1 MRIRAALALGK
12 GEPLAI
18 EEIELD
24 GPERG
29 EVLVRLVAS
38 GLCETDIMVR
48 DEWFPVS
55 LPAVL
60 GHEGAGI
67 VEAVGPGVRR
77 VSPGD
82 HVVLTYSACGHCGAC
97 RRRKPPYCGRM
108 LERNL
113 SCRRPDGTTGYRR
126 GGVPIGGHFFGQSS
140 FASHT
145 LADERSLV
153 VVPRDAPLE
162 ILGPLGCGVQTGAG
176 ALLYGLRPSARASV
190 AVFGAGLIGLS
201 AVMAASVIGC
211 SPIVMVD
218 PHPSRRELALRCG
231 ATDLVDAATADVVD
245 AVRALTEGGV
255 DCSVETTGNA
265 EVLRSAV
272 DVTAPFGMCGV
283 IGPAPVGTETVL
295 DVNMLL
301 FGRSVRGIIGGDVSP
316 QRCVPTVVALH
327 QQGRFPFD
335 RLLRHYAFGDI
346 NVAIADVVA
355 GGVLRP
361 VIRVADRPAGASWQ
375 ELNPKGRGGV

>member
-1 MRIRAALALGK
+1 MALAIRAALALGK

-18 EEIELD
+18 EDIELD
-24 GPERG
+24 SPERG
-29 EVLVRLVAS
+29 EVLVRVVAS

-48 DEWFPVS
+48 DEWFPVP

-82 HVVLTYSACGHCGAC
+82 HVVLAYSTCGRCDPC
-97 RRRKPPYCGRM
+97 RRRKAPYCDRM

-113 SCRRPDGTTGYRR
+113 ACRRLDGTTGYRR
-126 GGVPIGGHFFGQSS
+126 AGAPIGGHFFGQSS

-145 LADERSLV
+145 LVDERSVV

-162 ILGPLGCGVQTGAG
+162 ILGPLACGVQTGAG
-176 ALLYGLRPSARASV
+176 AVLYGLRPSARSSI

-201 AVMAASVIGC
+201 AVLAAGVVGC
-211 SPIVMVD
+211 SPIVVVD
-218 PHPSRRELALRCG
+218 PNPNRRELALACG
-231 ATDLVDAATADVVD
+231 ATQAVDAATEDVVD
-245 AVRALTEGGV
+245 AVRELSSGGV
-255 DCSVETTGNA
+255 DYSVETTGNA

-272 DVTAPFGMCGV
+272 DVTAPFGVCGV

-301 FGRSVRGIIGGDVSP
+301 FGRSVRGIIGGDVDP
-316 QRCVPTVVALH
+316 QRCVPKLVALH

-335 RLLRHYAFGDI
+335 RLLRHYTFDEINTAVADIAVGDVMKPVI
-346 NVAIADVVA
+346 HLA
-355 GGVLRP
+355 GGQP
-361 VIRVADRPAGASWQ
+361 PAPR
-375 ELNPKGRGGV
+375 L

>member
-1 MRIRAALALGK
+1 MALVIRAALALGK

-18 EEIELD
+18 EDIELD
-24 GPERG
+24 SPERG
-29 EVLVRLVAS
+29 EVLVRVVAS

-48 DEWFPVS
+48 DEWFPVP

-82 HVVLTYSACGHCGAC
+82 HVVLAYSTCGRCDPC
-97 RRRKPPYCGRM
+97 RRRKAPYCDRM

-113 SCRRPDGTTGYRR
+113 ACRRPDGSTGYRR
-126 GGVPIGGHFFGQSS
+126 AGVPIGGHFFGQSS

-145 LADERSLV
+145 LVDERSVV

-162 ILGPLGCGVQTGAG
+162 ILGPLACGVQTGAG
-176 ALLYGLRPSARASV
+176 AVLYGLRPSARSGI

-201 AVMAASVIGC
+201 AVLAAAVVGC
-211 SPIVMVD
+211 SPIVVVD
-218 PHPSRRELALRCG
+218 PNPNRRELALACG
-231 ATDLVDAATADVVD
+231 ATQTVDAATEDVVD
-245 AVRALTEGGV
+245 AVRALSSGGV

-272 DVTAPFGMCGV
+272 DVTAPFGVCGV

-301 FGRSVRGIIGGDVSP
+301 FGRSVRGIIGGDVAP
-316 QRCVPTVVALH
+316 QRCVPRLVALH

-335 RLLRHYAFGDI
+335 RLLRHYTFDEINTAVADIAAGDVLKPVI
-346 NVAIADVVA
+346 HLA
-355 GGVLRP
+355 GGR
-361 VIRVADRPAGASWQ
+361 
-375 ELNPKGRGGV
+375 

>member
-1 MRIRAALALGK
+1 MTLAIRAALALGK
-12 GEPLAI
+12 DEPLAI

-24 GPERG
+24 SPERG
-29 EVLVRLVAS
+29 EVLVRVVAS

-48 DEWFPVS
+48 DEWFPVT

-67 VEAVGPGVRR
+67 VEAVGPGVER

-82 HVVLTYSACGHCGAC
+82 HVVLTYSACGRCDPC
-97 RRRKPPYCGRM
+97 RRGKSPYCVRM

-113 SCRRPDGTTGYRR
+113 ACRRPDGTSGYRR

-145 LADERSLV
+145 LADERTLV

-162 ILGPLGCGVQTGAG
+162 IVGPLGCGVQTGAG
-176 ALLYGLRPSARASV
+176 AVLYGLRPSAANSI

-201 AVMAASVIGC
+201 AVMAAAVIGC
-211 SPIVMVD
+211 SPIVVVD
-218 PHPSRRELALRCG
+218 PHSSRREMALTCG
-231 ATDLVDAATADVVD
+231 ATQAVDASTEDVVEF
-245 AVRALTEGGV
+245 VRALSNGGV

-265 EVLRSAV
+265 EVLRCAV
-272 DVTAPFGMCGV
+272 DVTAPFGVCGV
-283 IGPAPVGTETVL
+283 IGPAPVGSEAVL

-301 FGRSVRGIIGGDVSP
+301 FGRSVRGFIGGDVAP
-316 QRCVPTVVALH
+316 QRCVSRLVALY
-327 QQGRFPFD
+327 QQGRFPLD
-335 RLLRHYAFGDI
+335 RLQRHYAFDEI
-346 NVAIADVVA
+346 NTAIADVMA
-355 GGVLRP
+355 GEVIKP
-361 VIRVADRPAGASWQ
+361 VIHLDRRATAC
-375 ELNPKGRGGV
+375 

>member
-1 MRIRAALALGK
+1 MTLAIRAALALGK

-18 EEIELD
+18 EDIELES
-24 GPERG
+24 PERG

-48 DEWFPVS
+48 DEWFPVP

-60 GHEGAGI
+60 GHEGAGV
-67 VEAVGPGVRR
+67 VEVAGPGVRR

-82 HVVLTYSACGHCGAC
+82 HVVLAYSACGRCPAC
-97 RRRKPPYCGRM
+97 RRGRSPYCDRM

-113 SCRRPDGTTGYRR
+113 ACRRPDGTTGYRR
-126 GGVPIGGHFFGQSS
+126 AGAPIGGHFFGQSS
-140 FASHT
+140 FATHT
-145 LADERSLV
+145 LVDERSLV

-176 ALLYGLRPSARASV
+176 AVLYGLRPSARSSI

-201 AVMAASVIGC
+201 AVLAAVVVGC
-211 SPIVMVD
+211 SPVVVVD
-218 PHPSRRELALRCG
+218 PQPHRREMALQCG
-231 ATDLVDAATADVVD
+231 ATQVVDAATEDVVD
-245 AVRALTEGGV
+245 AVRALTSGGV

-272 DVTAPFGMCGV
+272 DVTAPFGVCGV

-301 FGRSVRGIIGGDVSP
+301 FGRSVRGIIGGDVAP
-316 QRCVPTVVALH
+316 QRCVPNLVALH

-335 RLLRHYAFGDI
+335 RLLRHYTFDEI
-346 NVAIADVVA
+346 NTAIADVTV
-355 GGVLRP
+355 GDVTKP
-361 VIRVADRPAGASWQ
+361 VIHLPGGRPPAPGQ
-375 ELNPKGRGGV
+375 